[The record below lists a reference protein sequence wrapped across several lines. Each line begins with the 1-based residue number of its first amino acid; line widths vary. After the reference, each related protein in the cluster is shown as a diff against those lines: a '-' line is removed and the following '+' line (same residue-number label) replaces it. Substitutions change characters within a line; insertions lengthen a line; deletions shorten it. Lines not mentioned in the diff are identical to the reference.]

1 MKNKRKLAQ
10 VYLDLDAI
18 YVRLQKLVKDAPA
31 DERDA
36 LMSAKESVSDA
47 CGVLTYI
54 VDAKVLE
61 AVKGKS

>member
-10 VYLDLDAI
+10 VYLDLDTI
-18 YVRLQKLVKDAPA
+18 YDRLKKLAKDAPA

-36 LMSAKESVSDA
+36 LASAKENVSDA